1 MGECCYAVKQ
11 IPDLTL
17 GKYDYLSHNGVD
29 GVLELH
35 RVLLRQ
41 LHEKSLLTGVTVHLL
56 YSYRHDGAPG
66 SKIGL
71 YLLARGKDK
80 LLDNIDK
87 LLKGVSLSEY
97 FKFTFLYRQDD
108 TGVVTECEEKEAQ
121 LITALQDRQ
130 YRYCSMLTK
139 EEVFFEGRDGELYY
153 NVPSWKPN
161 AEGRLYDML
170 RIMQALN
177 GDFVYRIDIRAVKRN
192 RILREKLTGGPIA
205 RLHELQ
211 SSVGERDYGAD
222 SVLRSYDEL
231 LKGLDG
237 QPHFETNVFVF
248 SNDPEDGTMVMASAA
263 SEAIQSGDYN
273 IATYADT
280 FHSHS
285 LLEPQTQ
292 KLYSLQDDYTLQ
304 QENGKIKALSNRLTE
319 TKWQSLYYL
328 TTLLTLDELEP
339 FFRLPCLH
347 DGEHIE
353 LRKETVAPMV
363 DDKNSLYLGRDS
375 NGYKVNI
382 PLELLPK
389 HAFLSGVPGS
399 GKTNTMHHLTYSLW
413 SNEKPIP
420 FLVLEP
426 AKKEYRALL
435 NLPEMHEVRL
445 FSPCSDMT
453 FPLHINPFEFARG
466 LSVSEHIRTLCGV
479 FEGAFP
485 LDNPMPFLLEN
496 AIEKVYRK
504 KGWHPETKYTDET
517 ELEFPTM
524 SMLYKE
530 LEEELAHTTYSG
542 EVKGNLESAL
552 KVRIGSLLRR
562 EMGDVFDVARS
573 SLTPEEWL
581 TTPAIVE
588 LEAMG
593 QGPANFMT
601 LMLCSLIRE
610 CLKVNPVYDGPVRHV
625 IFIEEAHNLIG
636 PDSEEKSGGEAN
648 AKAAATAFIVK
659 MLAEVRAL
667 KESIFIADQLPTA
680 MAQEVIKNTG
690 LKIALRLTAM
700 DDRQLLGNSMSAN
713 SSQIEEMGNF
723 SIGQA
728 LVSYEK
734 LQRPF
739 KMRVN
744 LWCGDRGEEER
755 KQLATSRSD
764 AQLLEELRDNAAYRD
779 NLRRSVFAELYKLSE
794 SMFGLLDRTEACFEK
809 IDQIYDLCTLTRNLI
824 EECSQKA
831 DELEYILAERFGGD
845 VSLAMENG
853 DYKNA
858 ICELESI
865 NGRIVDTEN
874 RRVKEEKCKELAGCG
889 NLINEILEAC
899 RVASIKCIH
908 FERLGLYPTPEQC
921 SLLWQDMQNP
931 AVPEEIRMIF
941 SVRQL
946 LMQSLLDNAATLCN
960 RVELIRPMSQSTRDS
975 IRTTATK
982 LGIVLNVKIYSKKY
996 LYTKKENG

>member
-17 GKYDYLSHNGVD
+17 GKYDYLSCNGVD

-41 LHEKSLLTGVTVHLL
+41 LHEKSHLTGVSMHLL
-56 YSYRHDGAPG
+56 YVYKHDGAPG
-66 SKIGL
+66 SKISIFF
-71 YLLARGKDK
+71 LARGRDS
-80 LLDNIDK
+80 LLNNIDK
-87 LLKGVSLSEY
+87 LLKGSSLSEY
-97 FKFTFLYRQDD
+97 FTFTFLYRQNSD
-108 TGVVTECEEKEAQ
+108 GAMTEFSEKEEK
-121 LITALQDRQ
+121 LITVLHGQEFSS
-130 YRYCSMLTK
+130 CSMLTK
-139 EEVFFEGRDGELYY
+139 EEVFFEGLDGETYY

-161 AEGRLYDML
+161 QGGRLYDMI
-170 RIMQALN
+170 RIMEALN
-177 GDFVYRIDIRAVKRN
+177 EDFVYRIDIRAVKRN
-192 RILREKLTGGPIA
+192 RTLRERLTSGPIPK
-205 RLHELQ
+205 LHALQ
-211 SSVGERDYGAD
+211 GNSAERDYGAD
-222 SVLRSYDEL
+222 TVLRSYDDL
-231 LKGLDG
+231 LKNLDG
-237 QPHFETNVFVF
+237 QPHFDAKVFVF
-248 SNDPEDGTMVMASAA
+248 SNDPENGAMVMASAA
-263 SEAIQSGDYN
+263 SEAIQNGDYN
-273 IATYADT
+273 IETYCDR
-280 FHSHS
+280 FHCRS
-285 LLEPQTQ
+285 LLGTEQRELTSLDDDFTLYEIPGKKSPLNAVSR
-292 KLYSLQDDYTLQ
+292 KLEMSEWKGLHYLSTLM
-304 QENGKIKALSNRLTE
+304 
-319 TKWQSLYYL
+319 
-328 TTLLTLDELEP
+328 TLDELEP

-353 LRKETVAPMV
+353 LRKETTVPMV
-363 DDKNSLYLGRDS
+363 PDGNSLFLGKDS

-413 SNEKPIP
+413 SSGIP

-435 NLPEMHEVRL
+435 NLPEMKDVRL
-445 FSPCSDMT
+445 FSPCADMT
-453 FPLHINPFEFARG
+453 FPLHINPFEFPRG
-466 LSVSEHIRTLCGV
+466 LFVSEHIRTLCSV

-485 LDNPMPFLLEN
+485 LEPPMPFLLEN
-496 AIEKVYRK
+496 AIEKVYAN
-504 KGWHPETKYTDET
+504 KGWYPETRYTDKT
-517 ELEFPTM
+517 NLEFPTM

-530 LEEELAHTTYSG
+530 LEKELSTTTYSG

-562 EMGDVFDVARS
+562 EMGDVFDVPFS
-573 SLTPEEWL
+573 SLRPEQWL

-610 CLKVNPVYDGPVRHV
+610 CLKVDPHYDGPVRHV

-648 AKAAATAFIVK
+648 AKSAATAFIVK

-690 LKIALRLTAM
+690 LKVALRLTAM
-700 DDRQLLGNSMSAN
+700 DDRQLLCNSMSAN
-713 SSQIEEMGNF
+713 NSQIEEMGTF

-755 KQLATSRSD
+755 KKIATSRSD
-764 AQLLEELRDNAAYRD
+764 DVLQQQLKDNEAYRD
-779 NLRRSVFAELYKLSE
+779 NLRSSVITELLKLNDLAAPLFDRQARMTDLIKEVTRLGSVLSE
-794 SMFGLLDRTEACFEK
+794 ALDACRQAADEASL
-809 IDQIYDLCTLTRNLI
+809 ILLTR
-824 EECSQKA
+824 
-831 DELEYILAERFGGD
+831 YGGD
-845 VSLAMENG
+845 PDRAQSDFAYLDALEQVEAHNG
-853 DYKNA
+853 TILD
-858 ICELESI
+858 CEDKIEHIVNES
-865 NGRIVDTEN
+865 
-874 RRVKEEKCKELAGCG
+874 ELRFAVG
-889 NLINEILEAC
+889 LINEMLELG
-899 RVASIKCIH
+899 RVITVKYLH
-908 FERLGLYPTPEQC
+908 FVRLGLKPTADQEALFLEGTDSDALPDEIKAMC
-921 SLLWQDMQNP
+921 GMRCTLLQPLADLS
-931 AVPEEIRMIF
+931 F
-941 SVRQL
+941 
-946 LMQSLLDNAATLCN
+946 TLCN
-960 RVELIRPMSQSTRDS
+960 RLDPILPIPEHRKRNILRLS
-975 IRTTATK
+975 K
-982 LGIVLNVKIYSKKY
+982 LLVVKPNVKLKKNKY
-996 LYTKKENG
+996 ELLED

>member
-1 MGECCYAVKQ
+1 MGECCYTIKQ

-41 LHEKSLLTGVTVHLL
+41 LHEKSHLTGVTLHLL
-56 YSYRHDGAPG
+56 YAYRHDGAPG
-66 SKIGL
+66 SKINI
-71 YLLARGKDK
+71 YFLARGKDK

-87 LLKGVSLSEY
+87 LLTGASLSEY
-97 FKFTFLYRQDD
+97 FSFTFLYRKNDQNIMIAHS
-108 TGVVTECEEKEAQ
+108 EKDAQ
-121 LITALQDRQ
+121 LIGAMQDPTFS
-130 YRYCSMLTK
+130 YCSMLTK

-153 NVPSWKPN
+153 NVPTWKPN
-161 AEGRLYDML
+161 QGGRLYDMI
-170 RIMQALN
+170 RIMEALDE
-177 GDFVYRIDIRAVKRN
+177 DFIYRIDIRATKRN
-192 RILREKLTGGPIA
+192 RQLREKLTAGPIV
-205 RLHELQ
+205 RLHAMQ
-211 SSVGERDYGAD
+211 SSTGDRDYGVD
-222 SVLRSYDEL
+222 TVLRSYDEL

-237 QPHFETNVFVF
+237 QPHFEVNVFVF
-248 SNDPEDGTMVMASAA
+248 SNDPENSTMVMASAA

-273 IATYADT
+273 IATYADS

-285 LLEPQTQ
+285 LLGPEKQT
-292 KLYSLQDDYTLQ
+292 LYSLKDDYVLQ
-304 QENGKIKALSNRLTE
+304 QENGKLKAISCKLMD
-319 TKWQSLYYL
+319 TKWQGLYYL
-328 TTLLTLDELEP
+328 PVLFTLDELEP

-353 LRKETVAPMV
+353 IRKETVAPVV
-363 DDKNSLYLGRDS
+363 DDGNSLFLGLDS
-375 NGYKVNI
+375 HGYKVNI

-399 GKTNTMHHLTYSLW
+399 GKTNTMHHLTYTLW
-413 SNEKPIP
+413 SSGIP

-435 NLPEMHEVRL
+435 NLPEMQDVRL

-453 FPLHINPFEFARG
+453 FPLHINPFEFPKG

-496 AIEKVYRK
+496 AIEKVYKK
-504 KGWHPETKYTDET
+504 KGWHAETKYTDKT
-517 ELEFPTM
+517 TLEFPTM

-530 LEEELAHTTYSG
+530 LEEELSRTTYSG

-562 EMGDVFDVARS
+562 EMGDVFDVAQS
-573 SLTPEEWL
+573 SLTPEQWL

-610 CLKVNPVYDGPVRHV
+610 CLKVNPSYEGPVRHV

-700 DDRQLLGNSMSAN
+700 DDRQLLCNSMSAN
-713 SSQIEEMGNF
+713 SSQIEEMGTF
-723 SIGQA
+723 GIGQA

-744 LWCGDRGEEER
+744 LWCGDREESER
-755 KQLATSRSD
+755 KKLATSRSD
-764 AQLLEELRDNAAYRD
+764 AELLVQLRDNAAYRD
-779 NLRRSVFAELYKLSE
+779 NLRRSVAAELFKINDTAKEMLVR
-794 SMFGLLDRTEACFEK
+794 FEATMDI
-809 IDQIYDLCTLTRNLI
+809 IDDLQHTRNRMN
-824 EECSQKA
+824 EAFDQCREAA
-831 DELEYILAERFGGD
+831 DVAAMILAGTYEND
-845 VSLAMENG
+845 LDLAMTDVEYTRALDQRESCSG
-853 DYKNA
+853 IIMD
-858 ICELESI
+858 CEDRITDLLKDKRITES
-865 NGRIVDTEN
+865 G
-874 RRVKEEKCKELAGCG
+874 K
-889 NLINEILEAC
+889 LINEILELC
-899 RVASIKCIH
+899 RVIH
-908 FERLGLYPTPEQC
+908 NKYQHFCRLGLQPTAQQEAQFTK
-921 SLLWQDMQNP
+921 DHGREDI
-931 AVPEEIRMIF
+931 PEEIRMLCSMRTI
-941 SVRQL
+941 VLQQL
-946 LMQSLLDNAATLCN
+946 FNCAATLFN
-960 RVELIRPMSQSTRDS
+960 KVSPFRPLSDHTKQGIIS
-975 IRTTATK
+975 IPSK
-982 LGIVLNVKIYSKKY
+982 MNILLSVKIM
-996 LYTKKENG
+996 

>member
-1 MGECCYAVKQ
+1 MGECCYTVKQ

-17 GKYDYLSHNGVD
+17 GKYDYLSHNGVE
-29 GVLELH
+29 GVMELH

-41 LHEKSLLTGVTVHLL
+41 LHEKSHLTGATFHLI
-56 YSYRHDGAPG
+56 YAYRHDGAPG
-66 SKIGL
+66 SKISI
-71 YLLARGKDK
+71 YLLARGRDR

-87 LLKGVSLSEY
+87 LLKGASLSEY
-97 FKFTFLYRQDD
+97 FAFSFLYRKDD
-108 TGVVTECEEKEAQ
+108 GGTMTAYAEKDLE
-121 LITALQDRQ
+121 LIANLQDRR
-130 YRYCSMLTK
+130 YDYCSMLTK

-161 AEGRLYDML
+161 GEGRLYDMM
-170 RIMQALN
+170 RIMEALN
-177 GDFVYRIDIRAVKRN
+177 EDFVYRIDIRAVKRN
-192 RILREKLTGGPIA
+192 RGLREKLTAGPIA
-205 RLHELQ
+205 RLHNLQ
-211 SSVGERDYGAD
+211 GNTGERDYGAD
-222 SVLRSYDEL
+222 SVLRSYDDL

-237 QPHFETNVFVF
+237 QPHFEVNVFVF
-248 SNDPEDGTMVMASAA
+248 SNDPEDGAMVMASAA
-263 SEAIQSGDYN
+263 SEAIRSGDYN
-273 IATYADT
+273 IATYADC
-280 FHSHS
+280 FHSRS
-285 LLEPQTQ
+285 LLGTEELT
-292 KLYSLQDDYTLQ
+292 LYSLKDDFTLQ
-304 QENGKIKALSNRLTE
+304 LENKKLKAVSSRLAG

-328 TTLLTLDELEP
+328 ATLLTLDELEP

-353 LRKETVAPMV
+353 IRKETVAPMV
-363 DDKNSLYLGRDS
+363 EDTNALYLGRDS
-375 NGYKVNI
+375 HGYKVNI

-413 SNEKPIP
+413 SNKRPIP

-435 NLPEMHEVRL
+435 NLPEMRDIRL

-453 FPLHINPFEFARG
+453 FPLHINPFEFAKG

-504 KGWHPETKYTDET
+504 KGWYPDTKYTEEID
-517 ELEFPTM
+517 LEFPTM

-530 LEEELAHTTYSG
+530 LEEELTHTTYSG

-573 SLTPEEWL
+573 SLAPEEWL

-610 CLKVNPVYDGPVRHV
+610 CLKVNPVFDGPVRHV

-636 PDSEEKSGGEAN
+636 PDSEEKTGGAAN

-690 LKIALRLTAM
+690 LKVALRLTAM
-700 DDRQLLGNSMSAN
+700 DDRQLLCNSMSAN

-744 LWCGDRGEEER
+744 LWCGDRGETER
-755 KQLATSRSD
+755 KKLATSRSD
-764 AQLLEELRDNAAYRD
+764 AELLSALWNNAAYRD
-779 NLRRSVFAELYKLSE
+779 NVARSANAEMYKLTQQAQI
-794 SMFGLLDRTEACFEK
+794 LLDRAGESQEA
-809 IDQIYDLCTLTRNLI
+809 
-824 EECSQKA
+824 A
-831 DELEYILAERFGGD
+831 DEIYRLRDRYQQLLEQCGQAADEAAKILIYQYDNDLDRAMADRAYLDAIALEERLSGEILRCED
-845 VSLAMENG
+845 RLEELRKDENIV
-853 DYKNA
+853 NA
-858 ICELESI
+858 
-865 NGRIVDTEN
+865 G
-874 RRVKEEKCKELAGCG
+874 K
-889 NLINEILEAC
+889 LINEMIELS
-899 RVASIKCIH
+899 RISVNKCKH
-908 FERLGLYPTPEQC
+908 FARLGLQPTRHQRALFREDMYHPELPDELRSIC
-921 SLLWQDMQNP
+921 CVRDIVILNLMDM
-931 AVPEEIRMIF
+931 
-941 SVRQL
+941 
-946 LMQSLLDNAATLCN
+946 AAGLCN
-960 RVELIRPMSQSTRDS
+960 QMEGIRPISDRTKRRIADISKRTDVTR
-975 IRTTATK
+975 
-982 LGIVLNVKIYSKKY
+982 NVKI
-996 LYTKKENG
+996 E

>member
-1 MGECCYAVKQ
+1 
-11 IPDLTL
+11 
-17 GKYDYLSHNGVD
+17 
-29 GVLELH
+29 
-35 RVLLRQ
+35 
-41 LHEKSLLTGVTVHLL
+41 
-56 YSYRHDGAPG
+56 
-66 SKIGL
+66 
-71 YLLARGKDK
+71 
-80 LLDNIDK
+80 
-87 LLKGVSLSEY
+87 
-97 FKFTFLYRQDD
+97 
-108 TGVVTECEEKEAQ
+108 
-121 LITALQDRQ
+121 
-130 YRYCSMLTK
+130 
-139 EEVFFEGRDGELYY
+139 
-153 NVPSWKPN
+153 
-161 AEGRLYDML
+161 
-170 RIMQALN
+170 
-177 GDFVYRIDIRAVKRN
+177 
-192 RILREKLTGGPIA
+192 
-205 RLHELQ
+205 
-211 SSVGERDYGAD
+211 
-222 SVLRSYDEL
+222 
-231 LKGLDG
+231 
-237 QPHFETNVFVF
+237 
-248 SNDPEDGTMVMASAA
+248 MVMASAA

-273 IATYADT
+273 IATYSDC
-280 FHSHS
+280 FHSRS
-285 LLEPQTQ
+285 LLGPEKQT
-292 KLYSLQDDYTLQ
+292 LYSLKDDFVLQ
-304 QENGKIKALSNRLTE
+304 TENGKVKAISNRLAE
-319 TKWQSLYYL
+319 TKWQGLYYL
-328 TTLLTLDELEP
+328 STLMTLDELEP

-353 LRKETVAPMV
+353 IRKETVAPMV
-363 DDKNSLYLGRDS
+363 DDKNALYLGRDS
-375 NGYKVNI
+375 HGYKVNI
-382 PLELLPK
+382 PFELLPK

-413 SNEKPIP
+413 SNETPIP

-435 NLPEMHEVRL
+435 NLPEMRDVRL

-453 FPLHINPFEFARG
+453 FPLHINPFEFAKG

-496 AIEKVYRK
+496 AIEKVYKK
-504 KGWHPETKYTDET
+504 KGWYPDTKYTEDVK
-517 ELEFPTM
+517 LEFPTM

-562 EMGDVFDVARS
+562 EMGDVFDVAKS
-573 SLTPEEWL
+573 SLSPEEWL

-700 DDRQLLGNSMSAN
+700 DDRQLLCNSMSAN
-713 SSQIEEMGNF
+713 SSQIEEMGSF

-755 KQLATSRSD
+755 KRLATSRSD
-764 AQLLEELRDNAAYRD
+764 AQLLVDLKDNAAYRD
-779 NLRRSVFAELYKLSE
+779 NVRRSVQAELLKLSDAA
-794 SMFGLLDRTEACFEK
+794 GALLEK
-809 IDQIYDLCTLTRNLI
+809 AEKTMHTADVILQKSAHYSGLI
-824 EECSQKA
+824 EQCNRAA
-831 DELEYILAERFGGD
+831 DEAGFLLSEQYANDLDLATQDLDYVQAIARMEKANGQILDCAD
-845 VSLAMENG
+845 QLTQLKK
-853 DYKNA
+853 DPA
-858 ICELESI
+858 ILGS
-865 NGRIVDTEN
+865 G
-874 RRVKEEKCKELAGCG
+874 K
-889 NLINEILEAC
+889 LINEILELC
-899 RVASIKCIH
+899 RTANNKYTH
-908 FERLGLYPTPEQC
+908 FGRLGLQPTAQQCQMFMEDMTRQDLPEDIKAVCCIRQ
-921 SLLWQDMQNP
+921 LLLQQMLDTVSTMCNLLEPVRPVSERTQKQIINISRHMGIHRN
-931 AVPEEIRMIF
+931 VKIQKEEIR
-941 SVRQL
+941 
-946 LMQSLLDNAATLCN
+946 
-960 RVELIRPMSQSTRDS
+960 
-975 IRTTATK
+975 
-982 LGIVLNVKIYSKKY
+982 
-996 LYTKKENG
+996 